1 MTADANA
8 DILSDMKTYTVR
20 DLDREPGAVLDACD
34 AEGSVLI
41 RRRDGRTYSL
51 RQEKAPQRRAVFPD
65 FAARRRAMGMPKIS
79 KRDSDAVDK
88 LLRGE

>member
-1 MTADANA
+1 
-8 DILSDMKTYTVR
+8 MKTYTVR

-34 AEGSVLI
+34 AEGAVLI

-51 RQEKAPQRRAVFPD
+51 RPEKAPQRRAIFPD

-79 KRDSDAVDK
+79 KRNADAVDK

>member
-1 MTADANA
+1 M
-8 DILSDMKTYTVR
+8 SDMKTYTVR

-51 RQEKAPQRRAVFPD
+51 RPEKAPLRRAIFPD

-79 KRDSDAVDK
+79 KHAADAVDK

>member
-1 MTADANA
+1 LTADANA
-8 DILSDMKTYTVR
+8 DIMSDMKTYTVR

-51 RQEKAPQRRAVFPD
+51 RPERPAQRRAVFPD
-65 FAARRRAMGMPKIS
+65 FLARQRAMGMPKIS
-79 KRDSDAVDK
+79 KRNAAAVDK

>member
-1 MTADANA
+1 
-8 DILSDMKTYTVR
+8 MKTYTVR
-20 DLDREPGAVLDACD
+20 DLDRQPGAVLDACD

-51 RQEKAPQRRAVFPD
+51 RPNKPPERLAVFPD
-65 FAARRRAMGMPKIS
+65 FAARRQLMGMPKIS
-79 KRDSDAVDK
+79 KRNSDAVDK